1 MKNNI
6 KIVYSWIGPRGPIM
20 NTELPNIL
28 CFANVA
34 TGTTVSSQKFWA
46 DGLYHSI
53 FLNTEPY
60 QLASTMDINENDTF
74 IYPFTLAWRH
84 SMETYFTPFNGILE
98 HSHTPDNIIHQ
109 VRMHKGYFLLEY
121 AVEAF
126 ILPEHLNLIHTYFK
140 NHNIPLGKIIY
151 VTGCMNAVERY
162 EVWCQQNGIPDTP
175 EDRMKLVS
183 YPTSRY
189 NLANHMVNSTE
200 PIYNT
205 EFVPNKLFLS
215 WNRRFRP
222 HRTILT
228 LALDKLGIVDRSYFS
243 MGRYDPEFGNQSF
256 ENNLWINVHHH
267 NIFNLSGEDL
277 DKLLVKLPLV
287 VDGKTEIHDMCVDS
301 SGESRTFYQ
310 DSLIS
315 IVTETNFDLEEVT
328 LTEKAFKPAKEKHPF
343 ILVGGQGS
351 LKAMREEGF
360 MTFGQF
366 WDESY
371 DNLIDWQQRLNKI
384 IEISEQIGKWDDNQ
398 IIDFKRKVQPILE
411 HNYNVLKNSSTKHVA
426 EKIESLIRKK

>member
-1 MKNNI
+1 MTNDI

-34 TGTTVSSQKFWA
+34 TDVSVQTEKFWA
-46 DGLYHSI
+46 DGLYHSV
-53 FLNTEPY
+53 FLNVENY

-84 SMETYFTPFNGILE
+84 AMKTYFTPFNGILE
-98 HSHTPDNIIHQ
+98 YSHTPKHIIHH

-121 AVEAF
+121 AIEAF

-140 NHNIPLGKIIY
+140 NHNIPLGKVIY
-151 VTGCMNAVERY
+151 VTGCMNAMDRY
-162 EVWCQQNGIPDTP
+162 EVWCQQNNIPNTP
-175 EDRMKLVS
+175 NDRIKFVS
-183 YPTSRY
+183 FPISRY
-189 NLANHMVNSTE
+189 GLANHMDKVVE
-200 PIYNT
+200 PTYNT

-256 ENNLWINVHHH
+256 ENNLHININGH
-267 NIFNLSGEDL
+267 NSFNLTNEDL
-277 DKLLVKLPLV
+277 DKFLVKLPMV
-287 VDGKTEIHDMCVDS
+287 IDGKTDINVMCRDELA
-301 SGESRTFYQ
+301 ESRTFYQ
-310 DSLIS
+310 NSLVS

-328 LTEKAFKPAKEKHPF
+328 LTEKAYKPAKEKHPF
-343 ILVGGQGS
+343 ILVGVQGS

-371 DNLIDWQQRLNKI
+371 DNIVDWQQRLNKI
-384 IEISEQIGKWDDNQ
+384 IEITEQISKWDNEQ
-398 IIDFKRKVQPILE
+398 IIDFKRKVKPILDY
-411 HNYNVLKNSSTKHVA
+411 NYNVLKNSSTKHVA
-426 EKIESLIRKK
+426 EKIKNLIRE

>member
-1 MKNNI
+1 MNNI
-6 KIVYSWIGPRGPIM
+6 KIVYSWIGPKGPIM

-28 CFANVA
+28 CFANV
-34 TGTTVSSQKFWA
+34 TTDVTVNSQKFWA
-46 DGLYHSI
+46 DGLYHSV

-60 QLASTMDINENDTF
+60 QLASTIDINENDTF

-84 SMETYFTPFNGILE
+84 SMTTYFTPFNGILE
-98 HSHTPDNIIHQ
+98 YSHTPDNIIHQ
-109 VRMHKGYFLLEY
+109 VRTHKGYFLLEY

-126 ILPEHLNLIHTYFK
+126 IRPDHLSLIHTYFK
-140 NHNIPLGKIIY
+140 NYDIPLCKVIY
-151 VTGCMNAVERY
+151 ITGCMNALERY

-175 EDRMKLVS
+175 KDRIKLVS

-189 NLANHMVNSTE
+189 NLASHMLNNTE
-200 PIYNT
+200 PNYNT
-205 EFVPNKLFLS
+205 EFVPDKLFLS

-243 MGRYDPEFGNQSF
+243 MGRNDPEFGDQLF
-256 ENNLWINVHHH
+256 ENNLWVNVYSH
-267 NIFNLSGEDL
+267 NMFNLTVEDL
-277 DKLLVKLPLV
+277 NKLLVKLPLI
-287 VDGKTEIHDMCVDS
+287 VDGKTEIHDMCIDS
-301 SGESRTFYQ
+301 LSEARTFYQ
-310 DSLIS
+310 NSLIS

-351 LKAMREEGF
+351 LKAMRDEGF

-371 DNLIDWQQRLNKI
+371 DNITDWQQRLHKI
-384 IEISEQIGKWDDNQ
+384 IEIAEQISKWNDEQ
-398 IIDFKRKVQPILE
+398 IIDFKRKVQPILDY
-411 HNYNVLKNSSTKHVA
+411 NYNVLKTSSTKHVA
-426 EKIESLIRKK
+426 EKIKNLIGNT